1 MHENFCMSSKIFNI
15 MILVNQLILSFKS
28 DKTRF
33 WGRKS
38 KSSFFNLQ
46 YKRDIRDWKSF
57 KANVYFIF
65 PALFSYI
72 KIING
77 CKLRP
82 LSCQQFQVFSIFKQ
96 RKSGNNSFLANITA
110 FLVECPGLAR
120 IWLCCLHNLF
130 IFPNALKLYI
140 TWLSMLCNV

>member
-1 MHENFCMSSKIFNI
+1 MPTTCTKISACHLKYL
-15 MILVNQLILSFKS
+15 ILWFWIFINQLILSFRS
-28 DKTRF
+28 EKTRC

-46 YKRDIRDWKSF
+46 YKKRYQRLEKF
-57 KANVYFIF
+57 Y
-65 PALFSYI
+65 LFSYI
-72 KIING
+72 QIING
-77 CKLRP
+77 YKLRP
-82 LSCQQFQVFSIFKQ
+82 LSCQQFQVFNIFKQ

-110 FLVECPGLAR
+110 FLVECPGLATN
-120 IWLCCLHNLF
+120 WLCCLHNLF